1 MSTAYAR
8 SRLPATALS
17 LVALLFT
24 SPAPVLA
31 QTAWDWQD
39 QADMLGRLTAQGL
52 VRSMDS
58 VRTRA
63 DERERAPAPAPAR
76 LREAD
81 RDNAAG
87 VDPRR
92 SFGHESGARTPPAA
106 GAAVL
111 SDVEVTTTAAPLPA
125 QERREREL

>member
-8 SRLPATALS
+8 SRLHATALS
-17 LVALLFT
+17 LVALVFT
-24 SPAPVLA
+24 AITPVLA
-31 QTAWDWQD
+31 QTAWDTQD

-63 DERERAPAPAPAR
+63 NERDRAPSPAR

-81 RDNAAG
+81 RDNDA
-87 VDPRR
+87 
-92 SFGHESGARTPPAA
+92 T
-106 GAAVL
+106 VL
-111 SDVEVTTTAAPLPA
+111 SDAEVATNATPSPA
-125 QERREREL
+125 HERRAREL

>member
-17 LVALLFT
+17 LVALVLFT
-24 SPAPVLA
+24 ATTPALA
-31 QTAWDWQD
+31 QTAWDIQD

-58 VRTRA
+58 IRVRG
-63 DERERAPAPAPAR
+63 DERARAPAPAR

-81 RDNAAG
+81 RDN
-87 VDPRR
+87 
-92 SFGHESGARTPPAA
+92 GAT
-106 GAAVL
+106 VL
-111 SDVEVTTTAAPLPA
+111 SDAEVATNATPPPA
-125 QERREREL
+125 HERRAREL

>member
-24 SPAPVLA
+24 STTPALA

-81 RDNAAG
+81 RDN
-87 VDPRR
+87 
-92 SFGHESGARTPPAA
+92 